1 MKVSQLIELLGYE
14 DPDKEVYFAY
24 PAGDHWHTTIA
35 KTPRDV
41 EACPL
46 KYSEYHREMTVVD
59 EDEDTAADFFVVLS

>member
-1 MKVSQLIELLGYE
+1 
-14 DPDKEVYFAY
+14 
-24 PAGDHWHTTIA
+24 
-35 KTPRDV
+35 V